1 MTQRRFFGVIPPTIT
16 ALNADES
23 LDRAGMA
30 RVVEHQI
37 AGGVDGLF
45 VLGSNGEGPTLRDA
59 VRREVCEVAVEAAG
73 GRVPIL
79 AGVLQPST
87 SRTIDDM
94 RLLGDT
100 GISAYVAAPPYYFA
114 GYNGDE
120 LVDHFTRLA
129 DATDLPI
136 LAYNIP
142 HLTKVAL
149 KADVITRLAEDRR
162 IVGLKDSS
170 GDWPQVQQVILER
183 PHPDFVVL
191 QGNQQMSAVS
201 LMIGADGLIPGF
213 ANPHPRLL
221 ADLYG
226 AVQRGDYPE
235 ALRCQGMVDRFLRIR
250 GRATLHGTK
259 LLLAHLGICEDWTT
273 APLPRMSPTEAER
286 YLQTCIEAGFP
297 ARVAAGV
304 P

>member
-1 MTQRRFFGVIPPTIT
+1 MTKRRFFGVIPPTIT
-16 ALNADES
+16 ALNRDES

-59 VRREVCEVAVEAAG
+59 VRREVCDVAVEAAR
-73 GRVPIL
+73 GRVPVL

-87 SRTIDDM
+87 ARTIDDM
-94 RLLGDT
+94 RLLGGT
-100 GISAYVAAPPYYFA
+100 G
-114 GYNGDE
+114 
-120 LVDHFTRLA
+120 
-129 DATDLPI
+129 I

-149 KADVITRLAEDRR
+149 KADVIMRLAEDRR

-191 QGNQQMSAVS
+191 QGNQ
-201 LMIGADGLIPGF
+201 
-213 ANPHPRLL
+213 
-221 ADLYG
+221 
-226 AVQRGDYPE
+226 
-235 ALRCQGMVDRFLRIR
+235 
-250 GRATLHGTK
+250 
-259 LLLAHLGICEDWTT
+259 
-273 APLPRMSPTEAER
+273 
-286 YLQTCIEAGFP
+286 
-297 ARVAAGV
+297 
-304 P
+304 